1 MKINKKFSLILF
13 GILISGLSVL
23 SFAQT
28 PTLLKRTDYKTE
40 KVEFGVGGTVSV
52 VGAPKGSITIEGW
65 QNNEVEITAEIT
77 NEAATEAD
85 LALLAKVNG
94 FVIEDTFNNVRIRS
108 VGTNDKKF
116 VKNILK
122 KFPKH
127 LLEMPFRIDYKIK
140 VPFYTDLIINGGSG
154 DFIVSNV
161 EGNFGVNLVES
172 NARFNLVGGV
182 LDATVGKGTVDI
194 AIPTRSWRGR
204 GTVVQLASGT
214 LNVFLPLNLNAN
226 LDAEVLRTGKIENGY
241 GFLKPRDRTKFTEK
255 QMIAKAGN
263 GGVFMKFTVGD
274 GSLNLAEFKTEK
286 AQK

>member
-13 GILISGLSVL
+13 GILISSLSVL

-52 VGAPKGSITIEGW
+52 VGAPNGSISIEGW
-65 QNNEVEITAEIT
+65 QSNEVEITAEIT

-85 LALLAKVNG
+85 LALLSKVNG
-94 FVIEDTFNNVRIRS
+94 FVIEDSFQKIRIVS
-108 VGTNDKKF
+108 VGANDKKF
-116 VKNILK
+116 IKTIDK

-127 LLEMPFRIDYKIK
+127 LIGTPFRVDYKIK
-140 VPFYTDLIINGGSG
+140 VPFYTDLVINGGIG
-154 DFIVSNV
+154 DFNLSNV
-161 EGNFGVNLVES
+161 EGNIGVNLVES

-194 AIPTRSWRGR
+194 AISSRSWRGR

-214 LNVFLPLNLNAN
+214 MNVFLPLNFNAN
-226 LDAEVLRTGKIENGY
+226 LDAQVLRVGKIENGY
-241 GFLKPRDRTKFTEK
+241 DFLKTARPHEIYGKTNDRQSRKRRCFSK
-255 QMIAKAGN
+255 IYGWRRQ
-263 GGVFMKFTVGD
+263 F
-274 GSLNLAEFKTEK
+274 EFGRI
-286 AQK
+286 